1 MLGIAEENSS
11 SWEEGLE
18 GGLVWE
24 HRAEGGGGWKTG
36 RAQMRGGGERV
47 AEAGGSSFSSGSLL
61 SEMRGATISGGED
74 GRRLWWVAQRAVPSL
89 SAGV

>member
-1 MLGIAEENSS
+1 M
-11 SWEEGLE
+11 W
-18 GGLVWE
+18 
-24 HRAEGGGGWKTG
+24 
-36 RAQMRGGGERV
+36 GGGERV

-61 SEMRGATISGGED
+61 SEMGGATISGGED

>member
-24 HRAEGGGGWKTG
+24 HRAEGGGWLEDRTG
-36 RAQMRGGGERV
+36 TDAGRWGE
-47 AEAGGSSFSSGSLL
+47 SSG
-61 SEMRGATISGGED
+61 G
-74 GRRLWWVAQRAVPSL
+74 WWEFFFERFSAQ
-89 SAGV
+89 